1 MQRCDWCQQ
10 EEFGSL
16 VPVMNRNPNLQTEHE
31 YVCDAC
37 ADLERSE
44 HVHELFWRP
53 VTFES
58 LTNGRVQP
66 HKAA

>member
-10 EEFGSL
+10 EESGFL
-16 VPVMNRNPNLQTEHE
+16 VPVANRNPNLQTEHE
-31 YVCDAC
+31 YVCDTC

-44 HVHELFWRP
+44 HVYELFWSP

-58 LTNGRVQP
+58 LTNGRVQT
-66 HKAA
+66 HRAA